1 MNNKGQTLILK
12 FMIAITII
20 VVVLAMSP
28 LMSEINVDSRSAAN
42 MDCDNSSISDF
53 DKLGC
58 LSSDTSLFLI
68 IATGLAIA
76 LALFSIERFSLK

>member
-20 VVVLAMSP
+20 IVVLAMSP
-28 LMSEINVDSRSAAN
+28 LLSEVNVDSRSAAN

-58 LSSDTSLFLI
+58 LSSDTSFFLMVG
-68 IATGLAIA
+68 TGLLIA
-76 LALFSIERFSLK
+76 LALFSVERMGGK